1 MVLTGCATIFAA
13 FGFFIAVQG
22 FASRTIDAALV
33 ALSLISNGGATLW
46 AGLHPLPSPVHNPG
60 LWGGGTLIAPIAL
73 LWALRH
79 EVWSGPV
86 RAYLA
91 STFMLAVTAL
101 MFTEARVAPAGIV
114 QRIAALFVYPPIA
127 IVAWLLIQRRR
138 HE

>member
-1 MVLTGCATIFAA
+1 MILTGCATIFAA
-13 FGFFIAVQG
+13 FGFFMAIQG
-22 FASRTIDAALV
+22 FASRTIDAAVV
-33 ALSLISNGGATLW
+33 ALSLISSGGATLW

-60 LWGGGTLIAPIAL
+60 FWGGGTLIAPIAM

-79 EVWSGPV
+79 EGRSGPV

-91 STFMLAVTAL
+91 CTFMLAVAAL
-101 MFTEARVAPAGIV
+101 MFTEAQVAPAGIV

-127 IVAWLLIQRRR
+127 VVAWLLIRRRR